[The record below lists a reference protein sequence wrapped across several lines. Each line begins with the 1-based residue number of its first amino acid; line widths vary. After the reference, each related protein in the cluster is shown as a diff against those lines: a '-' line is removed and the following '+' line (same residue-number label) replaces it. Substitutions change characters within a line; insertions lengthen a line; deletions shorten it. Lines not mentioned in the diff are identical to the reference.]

1 VEGALRANHLL
12 LRADLLRLAA
22 KRAKA
27 WGTVWLDGFLE
38 FSDPELDFIVAL
50 KRSANVKIAPEP
62 LYPEPENLEV
72 FRAASIDRE
81 VQAIAVRI
89 LKLECEFRDI
99 AVVARHPSEYEEPL
113 RSAFQRYGIPVRFYN
128 AEPLFGTP
136 TFRLNDTFVRML
148 ATGWDQELLTG
159 ALRDA
164 GYTGAIDKYDFTV
177 RARMPR
183 NGLDDLPEYLH
194 ARLASLEPLGREA
207 LKPADWPAR
216 FELIWQALEL
226 PPNAAMRAA
235 LSEAADLLGE
245 DRLAIDE
252 FWRRA
257 LPALRVAMSP
267 DTDRRRNAVHFLS
280 AYEAR
285 QWRLPVTF
293 LCGLAD
299 GSFPRPWPASV
310 FLPDTLRRSL
320 RASGIRIRLPEDWD
334 IEERQLFDSIRS
346 NATQL
351 AVMSYAGELA
361 SEFLDGMEIREV
373 RCLPLPQPAPPPA
386 MPQPELGGWYRERQS
401 TLSVSGL
408 EMFQECPFRY
418 FAGRVLK
425 LNPRPPRPEDRLD
438 FLLRGTIVHETLA
451 RIGDV
456 EQVFAETFEAHCRNA
471 VVPEGYRKEY
481 FRLQMLEDLR
491 TFLRESNLPVCV
503 RSLHE
508 QQFNVPL
515 AEGARLRGRIDRI
528 DIREDGRALII
539 DYKYSRA
546 DRIRSL
552 VQDDAGLQ
560 GPLYVLAAQK
570 QWDLRVAGMYF
581 CGVRR
586 DPRFQHVTI
595 AGWSVPGAEIVNRT
609 GALTAEWVEQARG
622 RAEQLAW
629 RIQSGQVAPRPSD
642 ASLRARCEFRDV
654 CRYEAVPRTAE
665 AAG

>member
-1 VEGALRANHLL
+1 
-12 LRADLLRLAA
+12 
-22 KRAKA
+22 
-27 WGTVWLDGFLE
+27 
-38 FSDPELDFIVAL
+38 
-50 KRSANVKIAPEP
+50 
-62 LYPEPENLEV
+62 
-72 FRAASIDRE
+72 
-81 VQAIAVRI
+81 
-89 LKLECEFRDI
+89 
-99 AVVARHPSEYEEPL
+99 
-113 RSAFQRYGIPVRFYN
+113 VRFYN
-128 AEPLFGTP
+128 AESVFGTP
-136 TFRLNDTFVRML
+136 FFRLNDTFIRML
-148 ATGWDQELLTG
+148 ATGWDQELLVG

-164 GYTGAIDKYDFTV
+164 GYTDTLDKYDFIV
-177 RARMPR
+177 RARLPR
-183 NGLDDLPEYLH
+183 KGLDDLPEPLL
-194 ARLASLEPLGREA
+194 ARLRALEPLGKEA

-226 PPNAAMRAA
+226 PPDAAMRAV
-235 LSEAADLLGE
+235 LSESAALLGE
-245 DRLAIDE
+245 EPLAIDE
-252 FWRRA
+252 FWRKA

-267 DTDRRRNAVHFLS
+267 GTDRRRNAVHILS

-285 QWRLPVTF
+285 QWRLPVMF

-299 GSFPRPWPASV
+299 GSFPRPWPAGV

-320 RASGIRIRLPEDWD
+320 RASGIRIRLPADWD

-346 NATQL
+346 NATRL
-351 AVMSYAGELA
+351 AVMSYAGEVA

-373 RCLPLPQPAPPPA
+373 RCAPLPEPAPRPP
-386 MPQPELGGWYRERQS
+386 MLKPEIGGWYRERQS
-401 TLSVSGL
+401 TLSASGL

-425 LNPRPPRPEDRLD
+425 LNPRPPQPEDRLD

-451 RIGDV
+451 RSGDL
-456 EQVFAETFEAHCRNA
+456 EQVFAETFESHCHSA
-471 VVPEGYRKEY
+471 AVPEGYRKEY

-491 TFLRESNLPVCV
+491 TFLRESKLPVCV

-508 QQFNVPL
+508 QQFNVLL
-515 AEGARLRGRIDRI
+515 AEGVRLRGRIDRI

-546 DRIRSL
+546 DRIRSI

-560 GPLYVLAAQK
+560 APLYVLAARQ
-570 QWDLRVAGMYF
+570 QWDLRVAGVYF

-586 DPRFQHVTI
+586 DPRFQQVTI
-595 AGWSVPGAEIVNRT
+595 AGWSVPGAEIVNKT

-629 RIQSGQVAPRPSD
+629 RIQAGQVAPMPSD
-642 ASLRARCEFRDV
+642 TSICARCEFRDV
-654 CRYEAVPRTAE
+654 CRYQAVPRAAE